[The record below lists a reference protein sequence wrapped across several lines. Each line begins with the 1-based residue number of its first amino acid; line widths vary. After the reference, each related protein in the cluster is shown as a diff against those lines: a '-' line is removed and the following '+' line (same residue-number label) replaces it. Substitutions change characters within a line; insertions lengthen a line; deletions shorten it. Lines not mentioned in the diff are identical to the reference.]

1 MLVFSLVT
9 DLRASL
15 PSNNF
20 SRSFANN
27 DIDYTIPSGPRY
39 ELHTRSQLARRGLT
53 RLDNGGTRRRECAHF
68 FIRIYSTVRAA
79 RYRWSYVTVPS
90 TVRLGFRKCVVRSMS
105 QIGQQGGACYPGS
118 QLQVAGV

>member
-1 MLVFSLVT
+1 MIFSQKDIMLVFSLVT

-53 RLDNGGTRRRECAHF
+53 RLDNGGTRRRERGEENVLKLGAHEF
-68 FIRIYSTVRAA
+68 SV
-79 RYRWSYVTVPS
+79 WEWV
-90 TVRLGFRKCVVRSMS
+90 
-105 QIGQQGGACYPGS
+105 QIS
-118 QLQVAGV
+118 VGVIKSGL

>member
-27 DIDYTIPSGPRY
+27 NFDYTIPSIGIFTGPK
-39 ELHTRSQLARRGLT
+39 S
-53 RLDNGGTRRRECAHF
+53 CA
-68 FIRIYSTVRAA
+68 
-79 RYRWSYVTVPS
+79 
-90 TVRLGFRKCVVRSMS
+90 VVS
-105 QIGQQGGACYPGS
+105 
-118 QLQVAGV
+118 L